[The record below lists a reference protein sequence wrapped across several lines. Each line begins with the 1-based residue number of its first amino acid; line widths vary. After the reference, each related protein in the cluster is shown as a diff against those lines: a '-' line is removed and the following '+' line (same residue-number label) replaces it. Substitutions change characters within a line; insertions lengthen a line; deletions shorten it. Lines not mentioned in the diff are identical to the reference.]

1 MTTFISL
8 LKIFMAPTLIGLAS
22 LAGRKWG
29 PAISGWIVGMP
40 LTTGPVVFILALQHN
55 PAYAITAVL
64 GTLSG
69 GFSLM
74 IFALAYSWLA
84 RRFRWPGT
92 LAISSLLF
100 FAATF
105 TLQQLALPLI
115 ILAISLPVCLILTL
129 RLLPRPDYSVV
140 PNATIRLPWWDLP
153 ARMIVVTGLIL
164 FLTTATDVLGARLI
178 GLLATFPVY
187 ASTLA
192 AFAQHLHGAAAAARV
207 QHGLLMGLFSFLGF
221 YLWLALT
228 LQAWG
233 IAIGFGGAIGVALL
247 IQGASLFVL
256 RRAK

>member
-8 LKIFMAPTLIGLAS
+8 LKLFMAPTLIGLAS

-40 LTTGPVVFILALQHN
+40 LTTGPVILLLALQHDT
-55 PAYAITAVL
+55 AYATITAL

-84 RRFRWPGT
+84 RSFRWPIT
-92 LAISSLLF
+92 LAISSAMFLTT
-100 FAATF
+100 TF
-105 TLQQLALPLI
+105 ILQQQTFALLPLFLSI
-115 ILAISLPVCLILTL
+115 VGLLVIAL
-129 RLLPRPDYSVV
+129 RLMPPDEVSA
-140 PNATIRLPWWDLP
+140 PPKPIALPWWDLP
-153 ARMIVVTGLIL
+153 ARMLVVTGLIL
-164 FLTTATDVLGARLI
+164 FLTSFSEVLGARLT

-192 AFAQHLHGAAAAARV
+192 AFAHHLQGPAAAARV
-207 QHGLLMGLFSFLGF
+207 QRGLLLGLFSFAGF